1 MIQLNMIQLNILPL
15 LVALNFFFDRKKK
28 NVKARIF
35 VEKWL
40 DHMLLND
47 VICRCHSNRYCPP
60 NLAKT
65 CLKADTRTAT

>member
-40 DHMLLND
+40 DHMLLMTLYVVAIATD
-47 VICRCHSNRYCPP
+47 IV
-60 NLAKT
+60 AK
-65 CLKADTRTAT
+65 LSQNMS

>member
-15 LVALNFFFDRKKK
+15 LVALKFFLTEKK

-40 DHMLLND
+40 DHMLLMTLYVVAIATD
-47 VICRCHSNRYCPP
+47 IV
-60 NLAKT
+60 AK
-65 CLKADTRTAT
+65 LSQNMS